1 MGGYQ
6 FTECKGKPEA
16 KPELDFSIIS
26 GIPDA
31 ERVLAEAEVVQMRFV
46 IHAIWSTARQF
57 SDSKRYG

>member
-31 ERVLAEAEVVQMRFV
+31 ERVLAEAEVVADAVCYTRDLV
-46 IHAIWSTARQF
+46 NGPAI
-57 SDSKRYG
+57 